1 MLIRIASRR
10 RPCSRCRYGRSS
22 AAPLR
27 CLSPPLPPLLLL
39 LIRAQQHC
47 APLLPLPLPSRLSHS
62 QFPVPGSW
70 FPVPGSR
77 FSVLGSRFPVL
88 GSRFLVPGSWFPV
101 PGSWFPVLGS
111 RFPVPG
117 SRFSVP
123 GSWFSVLGSWFSVPG
138 SRFSVL
144 GSRFSV
150 LGSPLPRR
158 HISAAEERLT
168 IERRLAFGRAGAHI

>member
-1 MLIRIASRR
+1 VVIGSPLAATPAIAPAADTGAAAL
-10 RPCSRCRYGRSS
+10 RPSVALAS
-22 AAPLR
+22 PL
-27 CLSPPLPPLLLL
+27 
-39 LIRAQQHC
+39 A
-47 APLLPLPLPSRLSHS
+47 PLPLS
-62 QFPVPGSW
+62 VPGSW
-70 FPVPGSR
+70 
-77 FSVLGSRFPVL
+77 
-88 GSRFLVPGSWFPV
+88 FLVPGSWFPV

-117 SRFSVP
+117 SRFSVL

-158 HISAAEERLT
+158 HIIAAEERLT